1 MLRSGSPVSRW
12 QSLVGGGRGNGGRGV
27 YGIVG
32 RLGRATVHG
41 CESACLRL
49 CGGGLCGVAGVE
61 CYRRVFDYE
70 CDGCYLCRCSPVASG
85 TVFYDKRNVAYK
97 VGARSPLMIL
107 WWRRDVDVF
116 VKLYRVVL
124 VNEMALVALSMAV
137 SLLSKSWLGV

>member
-1 MLRSGSPVSRW
+1 MA
-12 QSLVGGGRGNGGRGV
+12 SL
-27 YGIVG
+27 
-32 RLGRATVHG
+32 
-41 CESACLRL
+41 
-49 CGGGLCGVAGVE
+49 GGLDVLLFTGVKARACG
-61 CYRRVFDYE
+61 
-70 CDGCYLCRCSPVASG
+70 SSG

-97 VGARSPLMIL
+97 VDARSPLMIL

>member
-1 MLRSGSPVSRW
+1 MHEDEDSDDEDPEDNVDGAPTLSMWEGTEDEVFMA
-12 QSLVGGGRGNGGRGV
+12 SL
-27 YGIVG
+27 
-32 RLGRATVHG
+32 
-41 CESACLRL
+41 
-49 CGGGLCGVAGVE
+49 GGLDVLLVRPSIWLEFWYVEVEGYKTQREYTLIMGVA
-61 CYRRVFDYE
+61 FDE
-70 CDGCYLCRCSPVASG
+70 QFTASG

-97 VGARSPLMIL
+97 VDARSPLMIL

>member
-32 RLGRATVHG
+32 RLGRATGEAVY
-41 CESACLRL
+41 LV
-49 CGGGLCGVAGVE
+49 GVL
-61 CYRRVFDYE
+61 FT
-70 CDGCYLCRCSPVASG
+70 ASG

-97 VGARSPLMIL
+97 VDARSPLMIL